1 MDSYLVRAL
10 AVLEARVNM
19 LVATRRKVDDD
30 PGDQFRGLYVSD
42 DHVDRLLA
50 TPLAAFDLETL
61 EEQNAL
67 FSDLD
72 AQLTRLGVPEARA
85 GEASRFAGIAERFGL
100 DGLDASLLVVA
111 LAPDIDSRYERL
123 YGYLND
129 DVTRRRASVSL
140 ALELCGASPLDAS
153 SRSRLLGG
161 SRLVSGGLLVVED
174 LDRPFLTR
182 SLRVPDRVA
191 AHLLG
196 DDHTDPGIADLE
208 DAPILVDVGATEE
221 LEAVIEGGVGLAY
234 VRERPGC
241 ATRPFVASAFAAA
254 GLGVLSL
261 ALERL
266 ERSSDPAEVAALAAR
281 EALLSNRGLLAGPVE
296 ILESLGAEAV
306 RCFTRQRAPVVLF
319 GKLPWDPRWSARV
332 PYQVD
337 APDVPS
343 EVRDAIVEEGLSGV
357 PGASGIEPGRVL
369 GQFRLSPEQIARAVR
384 DAGVRAMAAGRDVSH
399 EDLQAGARAQNS
411 GGLERLARRIVPA
424 VGWDDLVLPPQVLRQ
439 LHELASRAEHRHAVI
454 GGWGMRRGG
463 GRGRGVVALFAGE
476 SGTGK
481 TMSAEVIAREL
492 GIDLYTVNLATVVD
506 KYVGETEKN
515 LERIFTEADGIN
527 GVLLFDEADAL
538 FGKRSEVSDA
548 HDRYANIEVAYL
560 LQRIESFDGLAVL
573 ATNLRSNVDEAFTRR
588 LDAVIDFPVP
598 EEPERLALWDACLG
612 TRLPRAG
619 DIDLAF
625 MARSFKLAG
634 GAIRNIAL
642 TAAYFAADRGDAVN
656 MVDLVVA
663 TQREYRKLGRLC
675 LEAEFGPYHKL
686 VGAK

>member
-1 MDSYLVRAL
+1 
-10 AVLEARVNM
+10 
-19 LVATRRKVDDD
+19 
-30 PGDQFRGLYVSD
+30 
-42 DHVDRLLA
+42 
-50 TPLAAFDLETL
+50 
-61 EEQNAL
+61 
-67 FSDLD
+67 
-72 AQLTRLGVPEARA
+72 
-85 GEASRFAGIAERFGL
+85 
-100 DGLDASLLVVA
+100 
-111 LAPDIDSRYERL
+111 
-123 YGYLND
+123 
-129 DVTRRRASVSL
+129 
-140 ALELCGASPLDAS
+140 
-153 SRSRLLGG
+153 
-161 SRLVSGGLLVVED
+161 
-174 LDRPFLTR
+174 
-182 SLRVPDRVA
+182 
-191 AHLLG
+191 
-196 DDHTDPGIADLE
+196 
-208 DAPILVDVGATEE
+208 
-221 LEAVIEGGVGLAY
+221 
-234 VRERPGC
+234 
-241 ATRPFVASAFAAA
+241 
-254 GLGVLSL
+254 
-261 ALERL
+261 
-266 ERSSDPAEVAALAAR
+266 
-281 EALLSNRGLLAGPVE
+281 
-296 ILESLGAEAV
+296 
-306 RCFTRQRAPVVLF
+306 
-319 GKLPWDPRWSARV
+319 
-332 PYQVD
+332 
-337 APDVPS
+337 
-343 EVRDAIVEEGLSGV
+343 
-357 PGASGIEPGRVL
+357 
-369 GQFRLSPEQIARAVR
+369 
-384 DAGVRAMAAGRDVSH
+384 
-399 EDLQAGARAQNS
+399 S

-424 VGWDDLVLPPQVLRQ
+424 VGWDDLVLPSQVLRQ

-663 TQREYRKLGRLC
+663 TQREYRTLGRVC